1 MELKSLSSSLKIV
14 AQCIPEIKREFR
26 MESTSNVQVDEEA
39 REAEKWSQQIQRI
52 IDENRGKAGALIR
65 VLEQVQGLVGYLPP
79 PVLKIISR
87 GLKVQLSEVYGIV
100 SFYHFFTMV
109 PRGKYTIQVCMGT
122 ACYVRGGEAVLDALC
137 KGFGIEAGE
146 TTPDL
151 KFSLETVR
159 CLGCCGLSPVVAID
173 GKVYRRMTPTKI
185 MNVLSLYE

>member
-1 MELKSLSSSLKIV
+1 
-14 AQCIPEIKREFR
+14 
-26 MESTSNVQVDEEA
+26 MESTSDVQVDEEA
-39 REAEKWSQQIQRI
+39 REAGKWSQQIQRI
-52 IDENRGKAGALIR
+52 IDENRGKAGTLIR

-87 GLKVQLSEVYGIV
+87 GLKVQLSEIYGIV

-122 ACYVRGGEAVLDALC
+122 ACYVRGGKAVLDALC
-137 KGFGIEAGE
+137 KGFGIGAGE

-159 CLGCCGLSPVVAID
+159 CLGCCALAPVVAID
-173 GKVYRRMTPTKI
+173 GKVYRWMTPTKI